1 MSLSLQKYEKN
12 AFEARKKDGLIQAN
26 RLYKQIISERKVIE
40 KIEENNRRKQ

>member
-1 MSLSLQKYEKN
+1 MSPSLEKLCEK

-40 KIEENNRRKQ
+40 KIEENNR